1 MDKISKWLIQN
12 HKTTWVTMGTTTWW
26 IIMEIIWISITAI
39 KIIWTITIRWT
50 NKNFTIKITHKIIIN
65 KIIGIINK
73 TWINTPK
80 RNPLRWTKTQIAI
93 TFRIN
98 IFRII
103 KSEEISIPIK
113 NKVKSRDH
121 HKKIKIQIIYLWI

>member
-80 RNPLRWTKTQIAI
+80 RNPLRWAKTQIAI